1 MPGHCESSCTCPSG
15 SVDTIFSILHA
26 KLGLVKKLAMRLQIW
41 CALRCHSAHLVGR
54 RRDLVPQKCTFFAWS
69 VPGSVFPVTQ
79 RKESAVSHQADL
91 GGSEDDLGGGQ
102 AFHHQRRVRRRLP
115 AVVGALWK
123 VRPDRQYICG
133 QILEK
138 TFLCTINSFCFIS
151 FVAFDFDC
159 TTYTVCPGGEKKKI
173 IRITEYRGWEAL
185 YS

>member
-26 KLGLVKKLAMRLQIW
+26 KLALVKKLAMRLQIW
-41 CALRCHSAHLVGR
+41 CALRRHSAHLVGR
-54 RRDLVPQKCTFFAWS
+54 RRDLGPQKCTFFAWS

-173 IRITEYRGWEAL
+173 IRIT
-185 YS
+185 